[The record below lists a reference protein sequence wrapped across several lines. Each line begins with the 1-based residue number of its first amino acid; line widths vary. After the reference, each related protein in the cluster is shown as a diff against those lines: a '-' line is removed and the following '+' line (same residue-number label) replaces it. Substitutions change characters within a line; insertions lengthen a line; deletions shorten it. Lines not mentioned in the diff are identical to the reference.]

1 MEWYRPGAI
10 VLQCG
15 ADSLAGDRLGCF
27 NLSHRGHNACVQ
39 FVRKFNLPTLVL
51 GGGGYTIRN
60 VARCWALETATVLN
74 RSLSEELPFND
85 YFEYYAPDFS
95 LSVPPNNMPDL
106 NTPEYLHKC
115 TTTIL
120 EHLKHVQFAPSVQ
133 SHAVPADM
141 FDNNEDDMED
151 VYEDVN
157 DFDSHDLWALS
168 HKKRLLDEDELGAS
182 YHPTNP
188 VSAVQDSNEGGEI
201 YEN

>member
-60 VARCWALETATVLN
+60 VARCWVLETATVLN
-74 RSLSEELPFND
+74 RSLPEELPFND

-115 TTTIL
+115 TSTIL
-120 EHLKHVQFAPSVQ
+120 ENLRHVQFAPSVQ
-133 SHAVPADM
+133 SHSVPMDM
-141 FDNNEDDMED
+141 FANSEDDMD
-151 VYEDVN
+151 DAN
-157 DFDSHDLWALS
+157 DDTNEFDSHDLWALS
-168 HKKRLLDEDELGAS
+168 QKRRHLDEEELGAS
-182 YHPTNP
+182 YHPSNP
-188 VSAVQDSNEGGEI
+188 TSAMQDNNEENEM
-201 YEN
+201 YED